1 MRDGG
6 RSHDQR
12 TVGGRSRDPRR
23 VATDDPSTDEAFT
36 DQGSTD
42 DPPTGEALTDEGP
55 TDHPATDEALTA
67 EPTDVAAEAA
77 AHMTDT
83 TQTADMTATAK
94 AAHVATAEAATN
106 VSATAEAAA
115 MPSKRHGIGRNG
127 GSSQCNTRCEH
138 NG

>member
-1 MRDGG
+1 MDEA
-6 RSHDQR
+6 
-12 TVGGRSRDPRR
+12 
-23 VATDDPSTDEAFT
+23 ATD
-36 DQGSTD
+36 
-42 DPPTGEALTDEGP
+42 EALTDEGP
-55 TDHPATDEALTA
+55 TDHPATDETLTA

-106 VSATAEAAA
+106 MSATAEAAAA